1 MGCAP
6 YGKVRKDI
14 DGCRGEINGRTEMSR
29 WDVFFEREGCGANY
43 GLMLGVVGCALFYVA
58 FAVPFGSGYSASSL
72 QRALCRNLYYF
83 VVVWRALIDAVF
95 NGALP
100 VML

>member
-6 YGKVRKDI
+6 YGKVI
-14 DGCRGEINGRTEMSR
+14 DRCRGEINGRTEMSR
-29 WDVFFEREGCGANY
+29 WNVFFEREGCGANY

-58 FAVPFGSGYSASSL
+58 FAVPFGCGCSAFGL

-83 VVVWRALIDAVF
+83 IVVVWRALIGAVF

-100 VML
+100 FML